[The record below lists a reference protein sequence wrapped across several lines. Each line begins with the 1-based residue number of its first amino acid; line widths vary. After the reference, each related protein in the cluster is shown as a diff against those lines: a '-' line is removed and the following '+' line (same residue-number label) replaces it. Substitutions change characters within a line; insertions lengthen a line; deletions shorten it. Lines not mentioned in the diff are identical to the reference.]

1 MNKKAIIGIV
11 LFAGIAAAVAA
22 WYFFIRKPKPQDQTG
37 QPGADTTGGPV
48 TLGQVFPQIST
59 PAPVYDI
66 GKSAYAKQDKVQVLE
81 KATAQV
87 MRIKNKNE
95 FVGTIAGST
104 TLGGA
109 AYYTIGNGG
118 WVVAKSKVTL
128 R

>member
-1 MNKKAIIGIV
+1 MNKKAKIGIV

-22 WYFFIRKPKPQDQTG
+22 WYFFIRKPKPQNQTE
-37 QPGADTTGGPV
+37 QPGAGTSGTTGI
-48 TLGQVFPQIST
+48 LGQVIPQIST
-59 PAPVYDI
+59 PAPVSDI
-66 GKSAYAKQDKVQVLE
+66 GKSAYAKQDNVQVLE

-109 AYYTIGNGG
+109 AYYTLGNGG